1 RQQALDEIA
10 PITKSIVPVSE
21 VLVGWLHRRHLE
33 SYSLQEV
40 VEIMEQG
47 LEEAGFSPP
56 RASRE
61 TAIAFLDLSG
71 YTRLT
76 EDSGDEAATELA
88 ARLAELVARAAQ
100 SFGGRAVKFLG
111 DGVMFHFADPGR
123 AVLCG
128 LELVEEASRVELPP
142 ARFGISTGPVV
153 FQDGDYFGKTV
164 NVAARIADYA
174 RPREVLVSE
183 AIVATRVDGVAYRE
197 IGPVSLKGVT
207 S

>member
-1 RQQALDEIA
+1 
-10 PITKSIVPVSE
+10 VSPSART
-21 VLVGWLHRRHLE
+21 HR
-33 SYSLQEV
+33 
-40 VEIMEQG
+40 
-47 LEEAGFSPP
+47 GFTPP

-76 EDSGDEAATELA
+76 EDSGDEAATGLV

-100 SFGGRAVKFLG
+100 SYGGRAVKLLG

-142 ARFGISTGPVV
+142 ARFGINTGPVV

-164 NVAARIADYA
+164 NLAARIADYA

-183 AIVATRVDGVAYRE
+183 AIVATRVGGVAYRE
-197 IGPVSLKGVT
+197 IGPISLKGMTSPVT
-207 S
+207 LYVASRS